1 MIEKTIGDVGLYVAW
16 LLGTK
21 WILSCGTGYGF
32 MFPIC
37 LGCCNIGVSMVS
49 MSGIFAHGKAVSKQI
64 ELWERHWRAM
74 LALGALLALDVLLQ
88 YSSLVNQSLT
98 LNQIIRFVL
107 PPTLLLS
114 NEVQNGDYTT

>member
-1 MIEKTIGDVGLYVAW
+1 MIGGTIGDVGLYVAW

-37 LGCCNIGVSMVS
+37 LACCNIGMSMVS
-49 MSGIFAHGKAVSKQI
+49 MSGTLAHGKAVSKQT

-74 LALGALLALDVLLQ
+74 LALGALLALDVTLQ

-98 LNQIIRFVL
+98 LNQIIRSAL
-107 PPTLLLS
+107 PQHFTSGP
-114 NEVQNGDYTT
+114 

>member
-1 MIEKTIGDVGLYVAW
+1 MNGKTIGDVGLYVAW

-21 WILSCGTGYGF
+21 WILSCSTGYGF
-32 MFPIC
+32 MFPTC
-37 LGCCNIGVSMVS
+37 LGCCNIGMSMLS
-49 MSGIFAHGKAVSKQI
+49 MSGLFAHGKAVSKQI

-107 PPTLLLS
+107 PPHVVS
-114 NEVQNGDYTT
+114 VQ